1 MPPPLVGVLCLP
13 SGMSQGFVS
22 VTLGYVLAQHG
33 VGVDVI
39 ARIVGLELLPWTW
52 SFLFGPLIDMS
63 FTAVRWYVASIFGLA
78 LCAVGFALVPPQG
91 SDTSVL
97 ATHAGGLRVAA
108 FVLAAAS
115 LACIWPLLLVKVPAS
130 ARGAGVVPAARESIA
145 ALWELLR
152 TRTGVLAAV
161 AVTLPAGLGAAAYL
175 LPSVAG
181 DWHASAD
188 FVAAVT
194 GALSGFASIPG
205 CITGGYLCDRFPR
218 RTVYMGCA
226 LIAAIGEGLFA
237 FAPHTPAWFAALV
250 LVGAALTGLAYG
262 SVTAV
267 YFELLESRG
276 AATVGGVL
284 GSLCSLPVVIVTML
298 IGTVQVRYGSKA
310 MLLVEAGL
318 GVLSVA
324 CYAVLVRAL
333 RPERSLV
340 LAPT

>member
-22 VTLGYVLAQHG
+22 VALGYELSQHG

-39 ARIVGLELLPWTW
+39 ASIVGLELLPWTW

-63 FTAVRWYVASIFGLA
+63 FTAVRWYVASIFGLS
-78 LCAVGFALVPPQG
+78 LCAVGFALVPLQG
-91 SDTSVL
+91 SDTSVLAVLSLAGGVAAVSSTSALNAIVAVTTSKAVRGACAGWRQTGYLGGLGLGGGAGLWL

-108 FVLAAAS
+108 FALAAAS

-145 ALWELLR
+145 ALWKLLR
-152 TRTGVLAAV
+152 TRSGVLAAV

-181 DWHASAD
+181 DWYASAD

-218 RTVYMGCA
+218 R
-226 LIAAIGEGLFA
+226 
-237 FAPHTPAWFAALV
+237 
-250 LVGAALTGLAYG
+250 
-262 SVTAV
+262 AV
-267 YFELLESRG
+267 YRG
-276 AATVGGVL
+276 APSSPPSARACSPSLLTRRH
-284 GSLCSLPVVIVTML
+284 GS
-298 IGTVQVRYGSKA
+298 R
-310 MLLVEAGL
+310 
-318 GVLSVA
+318 
-324 CYAVLVRAL
+324 
-333 RPERSLV
+333 RSSWW
-340 LAPT
+340 APP

>member
-1 MPPPLVGVLCLP
+1 
-13 SGMSQGFVS
+13 
-22 VTLGYVLAQHG
+22 
-33 VGVDVI
+33 
-39 ARIVGLELLPWTW
+39 
-52 SFLFGPLIDMS
+52 
-63 FTAVRWYVASIFGLA
+63 
-78 LCAVGFALVPPQG
+78 
-91 SDTSVL
+91 
-97 ATHAGGLRVAA
+97 
-108 FVLAAAS
+108 
-115 LACIWPLLLVKVPAS
+115 
-130 ARGAGVVPAARESIA
+130 
-145 ALWELLR
+145 
-152 TRTGVLAAV
+152 
-161 AVTLPAGLGAAAYL
+161 

-181 DWHASAD
+181 DWYASAD